1 MLSRIEK
8 LFPNHTQTHTVNTC
22 HPSQQFSLDLWA
34 KSFDL
39 TTSLN
44 KAHRGRYIETKQTIE
59 QSMLNV
65 SPNCVPEVMARLK
78 PGYAWSIPSVH
89 FPHSEFTCTK
99 PPPQEW
105 LFLCKWRLSGA
116 KKKGKSKQLA
126 HIIIKQQILKS
137 LPDSVSC
144 FHRLNHSTDCWQ
156 TTEKKRTLPNEYYNT
171 DTPPKRSPFHFIP
184 TKTKKSTP
192 QSASRDHHTPEI
204 RALSAL
210 EALLSEI

>member
-1 MLSRIEK
+1 MFSRIEK
-8 LFPNHTQTHTVNTC
+8 LFPNHTRTHTVPPVATVFVGFVGKVFRFNNLTQQS
-22 HPSQQFSLDLWA
+22 PSW
-34 KSFDL
+34 KVYW
-39 TTSLN
+39 N
-44 KAHRGRYIETKQTIE
+44 KTNYRTKYVERFTKLCPWSDE
-59 QSMLNV
+59 
-65 SPNCVPEVMARLK
+65 AGLK

-89 FPHSEFTCTK
+89 FPHSEFTCTI
-99 PPPQEW
+99 PPPREW

-137 LPDSVSC
+137 LSDSVSC

-156 TTEKKRTLPNEYYNT
+156 TTEKKNERCRTNITTLT
-171 DTPPKRSPFHFIP
+171 DTPPKRSSFHFIP
-184 TKTKKSTP
+184 TKKSTP

-204 RALSAL
+204 RALFAL